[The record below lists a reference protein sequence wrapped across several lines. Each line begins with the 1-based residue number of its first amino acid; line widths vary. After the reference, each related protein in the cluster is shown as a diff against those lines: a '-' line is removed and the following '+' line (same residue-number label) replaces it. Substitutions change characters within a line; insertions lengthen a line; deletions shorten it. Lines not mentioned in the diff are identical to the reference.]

1 MENNKLYSWF
11 KTLMQVLPHPVRWLI
26 VTSVGFLT
34 LLAGIAMLVLPG
46 PGILTMLVG
55 IAILAIEFKW
65 AQESLKAGEQGL
77 ERIVHK
83 IKDFFKKSKD

>member
-1 MENNKLYSWF
+1 MHS
-11 KTLMQVLPHPVRWLI
+11 LPHPIRWI
-26 VTSVGFLT
+26 VVTSIGFLT

-46 PGILTMLVG
+46 PGIITMLVG

-77 ERIVHK
+77 EKMIHK
-83 IKDFFKKSKD
+83 IKSFIKKDKS